1 MNIRKAVTLAGL
13 IALVSLASG
22 CGYNTLQTKQQNV
35 KAKWA
40 NIEVQLQR
48 RADLVPNLFEA
59 AKAAGFQEQQVFS
72 NIAAARSQLLN
83 SINQQP
89 QGENGDKSPEQK
101 AAIMAANNSFGGTVG
116 RLLSLTESYP
126 QLQSSEAFRTL
137 QVQLEGTENRIAVAR
152 QDYNQAVQDY
162 NTARGNFPMVIA
174 AKLYGFKE
182 EPLFKADES
191 AREAPK
197 LNANDVRQP
206 ATAPSGK

>member
-101 AAIMAANNSFGGTVG
+101 AAIMAANNSFSGTVG

-126 QLQSSEAFRTL
+126 RLQSSEAFRTL

-162 NTARGNFPMVIA
+162 NTARGNFPMIIT
-174 AKLYGFKE
+174 AKLFGFKE
-182 EPLFKADES
+182 EPLFKADEG

-197 LNANDVRQP
+197 LNANDVRQAAP
-206 ATAPSGK
+206 SPSGK

>member
-1 MNIRKAVTLAGL
+1 
-13 IALVSLASG
+13 
-22 CGYNTLQTKQQNV
+22 
-35 KAKWA
+35 
-40 NIEVQLQR
+40 
-48 RADLVPNLFEA
+48 
-59 AKAAGFQEQQVFS
+59 
-72 NIAAARSQLLN
+72 
-83 SINQQP
+83 
-89 QGENGDKSPEQK
+89 
-101 AAIMAANNSFGGTVG
+101 MAANNSFGGTVG

-152 QDYNQAVQDY
+152 QDYNNAVQDY

-182 EPLFKADES
+182 EPLFKADEG

-206 ATAPSGK
+206 ATAPTGK